1 MIFELSH
8 PGAIVYVCGLSPFRS
23 FFLGCISSDI
33 VFSLRFVGNS
43 FFMKKSVVFCVL
55 GLQRS

>member
-33 VFSLRFVGNS
+33 VFSLRFVGKVS
-43 FFMKKSVVFCVL
+43 KVYIWHFET
-55 GLQRS
+55 